1 MNNDFIPLEDKKR
14 RYEKFEGKPYERR
27 SDSFQRYDR
36 YDRNQRPYD
45 RNSDKFERYDRYD
58 RFEEKIE
65 KKEIIKQTEPIKEK
79 KEERKHQRKRK
90 SLFDVSPQEMVQ
102 INLEIFPQL
111 RNIQK
116 DPKEK
121 KTIIVG
127 NIPSNVS
134 EEEISSFFTNQIRKL
149 LRKETLNPIKSTK
162 ISDEKTHCVIELED
176 EETASKTVN
185 GLDGVKFLDEK
196 LKLRLFSSVSENQL
210 LPGVTVIPESANKV
224 FIGGLPTEMNETQ
237 VKELLSQFGQIKAF
251 NLVKD
256 QITGVSKGYAFCDF
270 QNEKV
275 TDEAIAALNGKEVG
289 SKILLVQR
297 ANVGAKVSMTPF
309 SMSFAPIPF
318 VDHNSSVAGIFNM
331 GVRVESAIG
340 SLIATKN
347 LSNTNLPTKIL
358 VLYNLF
364 RPEDYEMSSEEFKE
378 FYEDVKLECKKF
390 GFVKNFVIPKS
401 KTKEGPEYPGKVFIF
416 YETVEQCQRAQN
428 EFAGRRFQGRI
439 IITSYYSEEK
449 FNKGIYY

>member
-1 MNNDFIPLEDKKR
+1 MNNDFIPLEDKRR
-14 RYEKFEGKPYERR
+14 RYEKFEPRYDRR
-27 SDSFQRYDR
+27 SDSYQNPYYDR
-36 YDRNQRPYD
+36 RG
-45 RNSDKFERYDRYD
+45 SDKFDRSFERNDREIPRSFDRNDRYEKET
-58 RFEEKIE
+58 FEREV
-65 KKEIIKQTEPIKEK
+65 P
-79 KEERKHQRKRK
+79 KEERKHIRKRK
-90 SLFDVSPQEMVQ
+90 SLFDVTPQEMVQ

-111 RNIQK
+111 RNIQR

-121 KTIIVG
+121 KTIIIG

-134 EEEISSFFTNQIRKL
+134 EDDIIAFFTSNIKKL
-149 LRKETLNPIKSTK
+149 LRKDDITPVKHAK
-162 ISDEKTHCVIELED
+162 ISDEKTHCIMELED
-176 EETASKTVN
+176 EDIASKTVN
-185 GLDGVKFLDEK
+185 GLDGVTFIDEK
-196 LKLRLFSSVSENQL
+196 LKLRLYSSMSENQL

-256 QITGVSKGYAFCDF
+256 QVTGVSKGYAFCDF

-275 TDEAIAALNGKEVG
+275 TDEAIATLNGKEVG

-297 ANVGAKVSMTPF
+297 ANVGAKVPLQSF
-309 SMSFAPIPF
+309 SMNFAPIPL

-358 VLYNLF
+358 VLYNMF
-364 RPEDYEMSSEEFKE
+364 RPEDYEMSPEEFKE
-378 FYEDVKLECKKF
+378 FFEDVKSECRKF
-390 GFVKNFVIPKS
+390 GKMKNFVIPKS
-401 KTKEGPEYPGKVFIF
+401 KTKEGAPQYPGKVFIH
-416 YETVEQCQRAQN
+416 YETVEQCQRAQG
-428 EFAGRRFQGRI
+428 EFAGRRFQGRT

-449 FNKGIYY
+449 FNKEIY